1 MTGQVQSAA
10 GARPLTPGEKQ
21 ELRELFGIQPDMVA
35 AASAATASQQASA
48 AAADA
53 AAFAGIKAG
62 DAAVSASAAA
72 ASTVAA
78 TAKAIEVQASATA
91 AAASAATASAG
102 AATATAKA
110 SEASVSATSAVGGA
124 MAAGMKAA
132 DAQAAAMAAAGSA
145 VSAATS
151 AATATTKASEVQ
163 TAATAAV
170 SGAATA
176 TTMAGDAQTS
186 ATAAAGSAATATT
199 KASDAQTSA
208 TAAASS
214 ATTATTRAAEAAAS
228 ATAAVGSMVLHVNAA
243 DPHPG
248 KYASTAQGAKAES
261 ALQPGPQL
269 TAAAVAA
276 ATAVGVAVLG
286 AADAAAQREALGL
299 GPVATMSLAQAQ
311 SSVSGAFAVSF
322 TATVSLSGNKVMP
335 QQTVGGALAFTLAA
349 SPILFGQC
357 YVRLVADG
365 ANAPTFPGFT
375 EHGSSAGYNNT
386 SGIINGVTFWHDGT
400 TAWYSVQQAAN
411 AVPVVVPS
419 LSSAT
424 ITAAS
429 PTQIQLVFADTLN
442 SASTPNPSAFV
453 IANTGGSDTVTGVAI
468 SGNTVTL
475 TKSRTTLSTDVVT
488 ISYTVPGTSALV
500 SNSGVSVGAITA
512 AAVNNQLA
520 IQVIRLSSLVGYT
533 ESGNASGYSYT
544 STTNSASSVAGIAN
558 LGIAGD
564 GYVTFPL
571 SATAVGLLIL
581 GLDNANDGA
590 NYTSVDFGI
599 QSNGIGSP
607 YVLILNGSA
616 NNAANGTATTC
627 ATGDLL
633 RIQRTGTVG
642 YARISKDGGATW
654 ILLHT
659 MASGLTSAKLWPK
672 INGGAPSPIVIG
684 PVTAFGA
691 T

>member
-151 AATATTKASEVQ
+151 AATATTKAS
-163 TAATAAV
+163 
-170 SGAATA
+170 
-176 TTMAGDAQTS
+176 DAQTS
-186 ATAAAGSAATATT
+186 ATAAAGSATMATT
-199 KASDAQTSA
+199 KAT
-208 TAAASS
+208 
-214 ATTATTRAAEAAAS
+214 EAAAS
-228 ATAAVGSMVLHVNAA
+228 ATAAVGSMVQHVNAA

-276 ATAVGVAVLG
+276 ATAAGVAVLG

-311 SSVSGAFAVSF
+311 SSVSGVMLTTWSNVWMTVNAKDYGDYSVNAPLALTSND
-322 TATVSLSGNKVMP
+322 TGSTPGGYSQATV
-335 QQTVGGALAFTLAA
+335 
-349 SPILFGQC
+349 I
-357 YVRLVADG
+357 ADG
-365 ANAPTFPGFT
+365 VNVPTFDGVNLADYVNT
-375 EHGSSAGYNNT
+375 AGARNLVQLARVGNSVYWAIGSNLGRVLAIPTAPAINT
-386 SGIINGVTFWHDGT
+386 P
-400 TAWYSVQQAAN
+400 
-411 AVPVVVPS
+411 AV
-419 LSSAT
+419 

-429 PTQIQLVFADTLN
+429 AGGQLAFTAA
-442 SASTPNPSAFV
+442 SASGYPAPTVAYSASVNGAIVASGITSGSYTLDAGSAGQAV
-453 IANTGGSDTVTGVAI
+453 IVRAVATNALGSATMGSSA
-468 SGNTVTL
+468 
-475 TKSRTTLSTDVVT
+475 VT
-488 ISYTVPGTSALV
+488 IAANVAVRAALV
-500 SNSGVSVGAITA
+500 AQVTESVGGYGYQYTPTA
-512 AAVNNQLA
+512 VGGWSS
-520 IQVIRLSSLVGYT
+520 VVSLVGDLTIPANTDAYFEAKIT
-533 ESGNASGYSYT
+533 GWTPGSQQGPFIGVSTAQALTGYAGFHFGGFCAGGGYWKMSQLGT
-544 STTNSASSVAGIAN
+544 VAD
-558 LGIAGD
+558 GD
-564 GYVTFPL
+564 FV
-571 SATAVGLLIL
+571 
-581 GLDNANDGA
+581 
-590 NYTSVDFGI
+590 
-599 QSNGIGSP
+599 SNG
-607 YVLILNGSA
+607 LNNDIMRVGRV
-616 NNAANGTATTC
+616 GTTLT
-627 ATGDLL
+627 
-633 RIQRTGTVG
+633 IK
-642 YARISKDGGATW
+642 ISQDNGATW
-654 ILLHT
+654 RVLHSWTGQTTNALYLGINWGNSFVVSARRIL
-659 MASGLTSAKLWPK
+659 
-672 INGGAPSPIVIG
+672 GAI
-684 PVTAFGA
+684 
-691 T
+691 